1 MVTARRRLKGLIGAL
16 TLLALLPGCGGRQA
30 PAYTQLD
37 GTLWMQ
43 QSAEY
48 WAIATQTY
56 AAARQ
61 RLDEALADPQWS
73 AALEQ
78 TGDYGQLPP
87 AIILDVDDTVLES
100 TTYTAQR
107 LQAGDTYT
115 YETWKTYMLEHGSR
129 PVPGALEFI
138 RYAASKGV
146 LIFYVT
152 NNRQELTQAVGA
164 SLRAHGFPVAEGDDN
179 VLTRTDARDKAP
191 RRKMVTDGHRV
202 LLLLGDDGND
212 FATDLG
218 YGTRA
223 ERADAARKYADRWG
237 RSWFVLPNP
246 MYGSWVSA
254 LYSGDAPEGND
265 ATVRAK
271 LNSLDIK

>member
-1 MVTARRRLKGLIGAL
+1 VSTKLRDTATYWALVMMVLMS
-16 TLLALLPGCGGRQA
+16 GCEGKQT

-61 RLDEALADPQWS
+61 RLDEALAEPQWS

-78 TGDYGQLPP
+78 TGDYTQLPT

-100 TTYTAQR
+100 TTYTSQR
-107 LQAGDTYT
+107 LLAGDGYT
-115 YETWKTYMLEHGSR
+115 YETWKEYILEHGSR

-138 RYAASKGV
+138 RYAVSKKV
-146 LIFYVT
+146 SIFYVT
-152 NNRQELTQAVGA
+152 NNRDELTAAVGA
-164 SLRAHGFPVAEGDDN
+164 TLLANGFPVKADNSN
-179 VLTRTDARDKAP
+179 VLTRTDVRDKAP
-191 RRKMVTDGHRV
+191 RRERVAASHRV
-202 LLLLGDDGND
+202 LLLFGDDGND

-218 YGTRA
+218 NGTRV
-223 ERADAARKYADRWG
+223 ERAAAAKKYGERWG
-237 RSWFVLPNP
+237 KSWFVLPNP
-246 MYGSWVSA
+246 MYGSWQSA
-254 LYSGDAPEGND
+254 LYSGDAPEGTD